1 MNIGRYGIICVFGYY
16 VGKNLK
22 IFVCESNIG
31 KVFLYINF
39 EWWDFG

>member
-1 MNIGRYGIICVFGYY
+1 MNTGRHGTICVFGYY

-22 IFVCESNIG
+22 ISVCESNTG
-31 KVFLYINF
+31 KASLHINF